1 MRRSKQHVAV
11 VMFLVAITGCGQES
25 TPGSPSTARSF
36 LEGVWTGTLTI
47 EREGEPTT
55 SGATTW
61 TFEAMP
67 GTNLQSFNVRIQSQH
82 VFLPITA
89 TVLSQITP
97 SNTPPAR
104 ISTQGT
110 YPSPRGC
117 TASLL
122 SVGMAEGHGRSVDT
136 AAGAAA
142 GVPGGRCGTA
152 RASCFVETASRKCR

>member
-1 MRRSKQHVAV
+1 MKRFVHQVSV
-11 VMFLVAITGCGQES
+11 VLLLVALVGCGREA
-25 TPGSPSTARSF
+25 TPTSPSTPRSF

-47 EREGEPTT
+47 EREGEPAT

-61 TFEAMP
+61 TFEVMP

-82 VFLPITA
+82 PFLPITA

-104 ISTQGT
+104 ISTQGD

-117 TASLL
+117 TGSLL
-122 SVGMAEGHGRSVDT
+122 SVGTAETRTIDADFSGVDCPSLQHSTFRGRVQLMKTGS
-136 AAGAAA
+136 
-142 GVPGGRCGTA
+142 
-152 RASCFVETASRKCR
+152 

>member
-1 MRRSKQHVAV
+1 MKRFIHHVAV
-11 VMFLVAITGCGQES
+11 VLVLVVLAGCGREE
-25 TPGSPSTARSF
+25 TPTSPSAPRSF

-47 EREGEPTT
+47 EREGEPAT

-61 TFEAMP
+61 TFEVMP

-82 VFLPITA
+82 PFLPITA

-104 ISTQGT
+104 ISTQGD

-117 TASLL
+117 TGSLL
-122 SVGMAEGHGRSVDT
+122 SVGMAETRNIDADFSGVDCPSLQHSTFRGRVQLTKTGS
-136 AAGAAA
+136 
-142 GVPGGRCGTA
+142 
-152 RASCFVETASRKCR
+152 

>member
-1 MRRSKQHVAV
+1 MKRFVHQVSV
-11 VMFLVAITGCGQES
+11 VLLLVALVGCGREA
-25 TPGSPSTARSF
+25 TPTSPSTSRSF

-47 EREGEPTT
+47 EREGEPAT

-61 TFEAMP
+61 TFEVMP

-82 VFLPITA
+82 PFLPITA

-104 ISTQGT
+104 ISTQGD

-117 TASLL
+117 TGSLL
-122 SVGMAEGHGRSVDT
+122 SVGTAETRTIDADFSGVDCPSLQHSTFRGRVQLTKTGS
-136 AAGAAA
+136 
-142 GVPGGRCGTA
+142 
-152 RASCFVETASRKCR
+152 

>member
-1 MRRSKQHVAV
+1 MKPFIQRVAV
-11 VMFLVAITGCGQES
+11 VLLLIVLAGCGQEE
-25 TPGSPSTARSF
+25 TPTSPSVPRSF

-47 EREGEPTT
+47 EREGEPVT

-61 TFEAMP
+61 TFEVMP

-82 VFLPITA
+82 PFLPITT

-104 ISTQGT
+104 MSTQGG

-117 TASLL
+117 TGSLL
-122 SVGMAEGHGRSVDT
+122 SVGTADTRTIDADFSGVDCPSLQHATFRGRVQLT
-136 AAGAAA
+136 KTGA
-142 GVPGGRCGTA
+142 
-152 RASCFVETASRKCR
+152 